1 MLDAAL
7 AGGRSAGVSAMT
19 RTPWTAEQLDTLRRL
34 YAMTPTIQIAELI
47 GRPLRATY
55 AKATELGLR
64 KAPEYFAAHQAGRT
78 VGDRGRA
85 TRFQP
90 GQTPWNKG
98 TSYRPGGRCA
108 ETQFKPGQRPHTW
121 RPVGS
126 YRVNADG
133 YLDRKVTDDALPHK
147 RWERVHRLVWIAA
160 NGPIQR
166 GHVVVFKP
174 GRKSTVLEDITAD
187 ALECITRQELAARNT
202 IHRYPPALQQAMR
215 LAAKLRRKLDEH
227 PDH

>member
-1 MLDAAL
+1 
-7 AGGRSAGVSAMT
+7 MT
-19 RTPWTAEQLDTLRRL
+19 RTPWTPEQLDTLRRL
-34 YAMTPTIQIAELI
+34 YAMTPTIQIAEQI

-55 AKATELGLR
+55 QKAKDLGLR

-78 VGDRGRA
+78 DGERGRA
-85 TRFQP
+85 TRFQA
-90 GQTPWNKG
+90 GQAPWNKG
-98 TSYRPGGRCA
+98 QHYDAGGRSVD
-108 ETQFKPGQRPHTW
+108 TRFKPGTRSHTW
-121 RPVGS
+121 KPIGT

-133 YLDRKVTDDALPHK
+133 YLDVKITEDGPPHK
-147 RWERVHRLVWIAA
+147 HWERVHRLVWIEA
-160 NGPIQR
+160 NGPIPD

-202 IHRYPPALQQAMR
+202 IHRYPPALKQAIR

-227 PDH
+227 ADH